1 MIESLTVPDPER
13 DHISGSADGSI
24 RLLEYG
30 DYECPFCA
38 EAQPILKEI
47 QRRLGDNLLFA
58 FRNFPL
64 TNIHPHSEHAAKA
77 AEAAGAQGNFW
88 GMHDALFEN
97 QGALEDEDLAEY
109 AVELGLDATR
119 LVREVMS
126 SVYAPRIRED
136 FKSGVRAGV
145 NGTPTFFING
155 ERYDGA
161 RDLKHLLNA
170 LTPKVVDD
178 QKNLTHKKRK
188 AIEKHPDLAKEIVER
203 GHEAGQ
209 ISDNWH
215 LEDNLSLMQQLG
227 AVKK

>member
-1 MIESLTVPDPER
+1 MSASIALTVPDPER

-30 DYECPFCA
+30 DYECPFCG
-38 EAQPILKEI
+38 EVQPIVKEI
-47 QRRLGDNLLFA
+47 QRRLGNNLLFA

-64 TNIHPHSEHAAKA
+64 TNIHPHSEHAAEA

-88 GMHDALFEN
+88 GMHATLFEN

-109 AVELGLDATR
+109 AVELGLDEKR
-119 LVREVMS
+119 LIREVTS

-170 LTPKVVDD
+170 LI
-178 QKNLTHKKRK
+178 KN
-188 AIEKHPDLAKEIVER
+188 
-203 GHEAGQ
+203 
-209 ISDNWH
+209 SD
-215 LEDNLSLMQQLG
+215 S
-227 AVKK
+227 